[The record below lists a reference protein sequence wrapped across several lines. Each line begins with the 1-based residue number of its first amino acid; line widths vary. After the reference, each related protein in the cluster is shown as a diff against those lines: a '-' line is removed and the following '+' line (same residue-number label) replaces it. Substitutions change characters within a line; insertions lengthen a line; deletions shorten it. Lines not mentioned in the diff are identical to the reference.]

1 MKDSIIE
8 GVGAG
13 SVWNYLPTPP
23 GEVRL
28 LQFGRSRVWI
38 SRQESGWRLA
48 MDPAE
53 QYGVTMENHPPLEGS
68 FRFSV
73 EEKPEEPA
81 WSNYFVDD
89 DNDLLVAE
97 VSLPDRPIAAQP
109 LEPILL
115 PDGESAHFTTLIP
128 LILKLKTLK
137 KERSL
142 MTVSSMLLSK
152 NLFGAPDT
160 GEIVYSS
167 PLEVRPCSDE
177 LDLPYFCARCDMKV
191 VNVSGEILDFSRICI
206 RVEYLGLY
214 LSSRGFITDDIIFSF
229 RGNEHASSLSFKKK
243 AEGPSVRRVSYP
255 KNLSYSSLIRKS
267 FDFFRNLA
275 SYY

>member
-206 RVEYLGLY
+206 RVE
-214 LSSRGFITDDIIFSF
+214 
-229 RGNEHASSLSFKKK
+229 
-243 AEGPSVRRVSYP
+243 
-255 KNLSYSSLIRKS
+255 
-267 FDFFRNLA
+267 
-275 SYY
+275 

>member
-1 MKDSIIE
+1 MSDHIIE
-8 GVGAG
+8 GVGIG
-13 SVWNYLPTPP
+13 SVWNYLSTPP

-38 SRQESGWRLA
+38 CRRESGWRLA
-48 MDPAE
+48 LDSAD
-53 QYGVTMENHPPLEGS
+53 QYGVAMENRPPLEGS

-73 EEKPEEPA
+73 EPKPEDLA
-81 WSNYFVDD
+81 WSNYFVND

-109 LEPILL
+109 LESILL
-115 PDGESAHFTTLIP
+115 PDGEAAQFTTLIP
-128 LILKLKTLK
+128 LVLNLKTLR

-142 MTVSSMLLSK
+142 MKVSSMLLSK
-152 NLFGAPDT
+152 NLFGAPDL

-167 PLEVRPCSDE
+167 PLEVRHRTDE
-177 LDLPYFCARCDMKV
+177 LDVPYFCARCDMKV
-191 VNVSGEILDFSRICI
+191 VNISGETLDFSRICI
-206 RVEYLGLY
+206 RVEHLGLY
-214 LSSRGFITDDIIFSF
+214 LSAQGFITDDIIFSF
-229 RGNEHASSLSFKKK
+229 RGNEHSSSLSFKKK

-255 KNLSYSSLIRKS
+255 QNPSHSSLIRKS